1 MGLNRN
7 LGQLTE
13 VITEGGGNIGIGG
26 TPNAGFR
33 VDVNGTGRFSGDL
46 TGNGIINANFSGG
59 NIKLGGAT
67 TDAGLVVSGSKLYL
81 GDWATLLKGL
91 VVDLSSGNVG
101 IGTTSP
107 TVRLDISDNAPSGAT
122 RIRATNSST
131 SIFSSAALELF
142 SHNGSSV
149 SAGTSL
155 FSTNNNFNYGTIIS
169 NQTNLYGVR
178 SGGIRIATGVSPIVF
193 SNGNL
198 DIDFATERMRIN
210 SSGNVSI
217 GTTTDTGDRL
227 YVSGR
232 MSAQNFRRIQIVLQP
247 SPQSLGLPIN
257 ANHGG
262 GAYLLLIS
270 THWDAGNSTSANLWM
285 IRCGYSGNNFEA
297 VAISNMNSSAAI
309 SFSQINGILHIA
321 GNTNWVANI
330 QVVSNNILS

>member
-1 MGLNRN
+1 
-7 LGQLTE
+7 
-13 VITEGGGNIGIGG
+13 
-26 TPNAGFR
+26 
-33 VDVNGTGRFSGDL
+33 
-46 TGNGIINANFSGG
+46 
-59 NIKLGGAT
+59 
-67 TDAGLVVSGSKLYL
+67 
-81 GDWATLLKGL
+81 
-91 VVDLSSGNVG
+91 
-101 IGTTSP
+101 
-107 TVRLDISDNAPSGAT
+107 
-122 RIRATNSST
+122 
-131 SIFSSAALELF
+131 
-142 SHNGSSV
+142 
-149 SAGTSL
+149 
-155 FSTNNNFNYGTIIS
+155 
-169 NQTNLYGVR
+169 
-178 SGGIRIATGVSPIVF
+178 
-193 SNGNL
+193 
-198 DIDFATERMRIN
+198 MRIN